1 MMEIE
6 MAPEMET
13 RIENEVDLENEMIG
27 EPEVELEA
35 ELNFE
40 IEAAG
45 EAEVVGESE
54 PVDSEAEAEGEI
66 ETIEPTE
73 PEIEMPTPPPSFGGL
88 SLKDQLQAGQ
98 FGGKFR
104 PGLGLAGLFSS
115 GAIGGLGA
123 AGSSFGVGG
132 GFGKPKVTTSA
143 KGITSLGQN
152 IMNSG
157 VGTLGGQ
164 VSQAQQAVQ

>member
-1 MMEIE
+1 M
-6 MAPEMET
+6 
-13 RIENEVDLENEMIG
+13 VG
-27 EPEVELEA
+27 EPEYDQEV

-40 IEAAG
+40 VEAEG
-45 EAEVVGESE
+45 EAEVASESE

-66 ETIEPTE
+66 ETIEPAE
-73 PEIEMPTPPPSFGGL
+73 PEIQMPTPPASFGGL

-104 PGLGLAGLFSS
+104 PGLGLAGLFQS

-132 GFGKPKVTTSA
+132 GFGQPKVKTSA
-143 KGITSLGQN
+143 QGITSLG
-152 IMNSG
+152 
-157 VGTLGGQ
+157 
-164 VSQAQQAVQ
+164 